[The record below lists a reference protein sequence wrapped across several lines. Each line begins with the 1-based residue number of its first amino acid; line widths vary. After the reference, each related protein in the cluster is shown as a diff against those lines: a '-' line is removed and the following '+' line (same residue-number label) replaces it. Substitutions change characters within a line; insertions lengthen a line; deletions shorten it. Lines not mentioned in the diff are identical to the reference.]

1 MKDDKTK
8 KIEEETV
15 SKKLNI
21 SQWAEDDRPREKMMA
36 KGSGALS
43 DAELLAILVGS
54 GNTEETAVE
63 LMRRMMIDC
72 GGNLNNL
79 ARWGVSEFSRYKG
92 MGPAKSITI
101 MAALELGRRRNL
113 QQAEERIAIRSSHDI
128 YDIFHPMMRD
138 LPLEEFWILLL
149 NQAGKVIEKIR
160 ISNGGIAGSLVD
172 IRTVLREALLRYA
185 TQIAAIHNHPSGTRQ
200 PSMEDRNVTDRLRKA
215 CETMNIRLIDHVIVS
230 ESGYYS
236 FADEGLI

>member
-1 MKDDKTK
+1 MKDDKIK
-8 KIEEETV
+8 KIEEETI

-21 SQWAEDDRPREKMMA
+21 NQWAEDDRPREKMMA

-92 MGPAKSITI
+92 MGPAKSTTI
-101 MAALELGRRRNL
+101 MAA
-113 QQAEERIAIRSSHDI
+113 
-128 YDIFHPMMRD
+128 
-138 LPLEEFWILLL
+138 
-149 NQAGKVIEKIR
+149 
-160 ISNGGIAGSLVD
+160 
-172 IRTVLREALLRYA
+172 
-185 TQIAAIHNHPSGTRQ
+185 
-200 PSMEDRNVTDRLRKA
+200 
-215 CETMNIRLIDHVIVS
+215 
-230 ESGYYS
+230 
-236 FADEGLI
+236 